1 MKQTVL
7 LFKALGD
14 PVRLRIVKLL
24 EGSELCVCQLTAALG
39 MGQSRISR
47 HLAVLK
53 AAGVI
58 EDKREGKWVHYRICQ
73 PLRQA
78 IDERLARLNQ
88 DDQMIKD
95 KRTAAKTKDMVECYL
110 EDKRKSK
117 GKKPCQSI

>member
-24 EGSELCVCQLTAALG
+24 EGSDLCVCQLTAALG

-73 PLRQA
+73 PLQQA

-88 DDQMIKD
+88 DDQTIKD